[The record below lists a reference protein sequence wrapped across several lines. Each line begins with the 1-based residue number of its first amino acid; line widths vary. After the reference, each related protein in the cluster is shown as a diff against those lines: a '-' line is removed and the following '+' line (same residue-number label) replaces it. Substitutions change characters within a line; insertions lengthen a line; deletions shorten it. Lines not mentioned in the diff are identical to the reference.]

1 MEPERIE
8 FPADYPI
15 KVVARTQPPL
25 REHIDAI
32 FARHFGPQAPHTVG
46 ERLSSGG
53 HFVSF
58 TYQPRVQDAGQ
69 LRALHGELTAIDGVM
84 MVL

>member
-15 KVVARTQPPL
+15 KVVARAQPAL
-25 REHIDAI
+25 RDRVDAI
-32 FARHFGPQAPHTVG
+32 FARHFGPQAPDTVG

-58 TYQPRVQDAGQ
+58 TYQPRVQNEEQ

>member
-15 KVVARTQPPL
+15 KVVARIQPAL
-25 REHIDAI
+25 RDRVDAI
-32 FARHFGPQAPHTVG
+32 FAHHFGPQVREGVG
-46 ERLSSGG
+46 ERRSSQG
-53 HFVSF
+53 HFVSL
-58 TYQPRVQDAGQ
+58 TYLPRVQNEAQ
-69 LRALHGELTAIDGVM
+69 LSALHVDLKAVDGVM

>member
-15 KVVARTQPPL
+15 KVVARSQPAL
-25 REHIDAI
+25 REQIDAV
-32 FARHFGPQAPHTVG
+32 FARHFGPQVREGVG
-46 ERLSSGG
+46 QRPSAQGNFLSL
-53 HFVSF
+53 
-58 TYQPRVQDAGQ
+58 TYQPRVQDEAQ
-69 LRALHGELTAIDGVM
+69 LRALHEELKAVDGVM

>member
-15 KVVARTQPPL
+15 KVVARIQPAL
-25 REHIDAI
+25 RDRVDAI
-32 FARHFGPQAPHTVG
+32 FARHFGPLAREGVG
-46 ERLSSGG
+46 ERLSSQG
-53 HFVSF
+53 HFVSL
-58 TYQPRVQDAGQ
+58 TYLPRVETEEQ
-69 LRALHGELTAIDGVM
+69 LRALHGDLKALEGVM